1 MNGIQFGWYT
11 VYMDNKVVNS
21 LITSRN
27 SKIPFSSSCLSQENE
42 ADGEKEKENKS
53 KLTNRIEKKSQI
65 NYRLQINPNSAD
77 DRQYEKERKRKFTFE
92 IRLLPC

>member
-27 SKIPFSSSCLSQENE
+27 SKTMKFFISHYFSFFFFLFVSRENE
-42 ADGEKEKENKS
+42 ADREKEKNDERQS
-53 KLTNRIEKKSQI
+53 KLTNRIDKI
-65 NYRLQINPNSAD
+65 TN
-77 DRQYEKERKRKFTFE
+77 
-92 IRLLPC
+92 